1 MERVEV
7 SLVVARRE
15 DGLEENGDKCFV
27 WDERRVCRPFHQF
40 ARHEFAAALSKVV
53 FRCGSHIGYPI
64 AAR

>member
-7 SLVVARRE
+7 SLVVARRKN
-15 DGLEENGDKCFV
+15 GLEENGDKSLV
-27 WDERRVCRPFHQF
+27 RDECRVCDPFHQF
-40 ARHEFAAALSKVV
+40 ARHEFATALSKVV